1 MQVYL
6 SMLKMPG
13 QTATTYD
20 AFLLVSF
27 GGPEGMNDV
36 LPFLKNVLR
45 GKNVPEERML
55 AVARHYELF
64 GGISPINEHNRQ
76 LISALKPLIESSG
89 PKLPIYWG
97 NRNWYPLLA
106 DTVKKMSGDGVK
118 HAIAFVTAAY
128 SSYSSCRQYLEDIEK
143 ARAAVGPA
151 APRIDKI
158 GPFYN
163 HPGFIAANADQL
175 LIALRGLSTRRQQE
189 AKIIFTAHSIP
200 LSMSSGCRYE
210 EQLDTTC
217 RSVMREAQISN
228 GWQLC
233 YQSRSGPLT
242 QPWLEPDLNQYITQ
256 LAEQG
261 IKDIVIAPIGFVS
274 DHMEIIYDLDTEA
287 RKLCQQL
294 HINYTRAKTAGCH
307 PKFVSMIGELC
318 QSKIDSCS
326 DNCCP
331 YSSNLEPL
339 KQLNKCSR

>member
-97 NRNWYPLLA
+97 NRNWHPLLA
-106 DTVKKMSGDGVK
+106 DTVKKMSDDGAK

-158 GPFYN
+158 SPFYN

-175 LIALRGLSTRRQQE
+175 LIALRGLSARRQQE

-210 EQLDTTC
+210 EQLDTAC

-233 YQSRSGPLT
+233 YQSRRP
-242 QPWLEPDLNQYITQ
+242 
-256 LAEQG
+256 
-261 IKDIVIAPIGFVS
+261 
-274 DHMEIIYDLDTEA
+274 
-287 RKLCQQL
+287 
-294 HINYTRAKTAGCH
+294 
-307 PKFVSMIGELC
+307 
-318 QSKIDSCS
+318 
-326 DNCCP
+326 
-331 YSSNLEPL
+331 
-339 KQLNKCSR
+339 